1 MKQVFLIILSFF
13 FFITHMYAQEYS
25 VSLSGTY
32 QLDPELGED
41 GIYDTFVFNG
51 AGKVTIHSLTEFR
64 GDFLQIGD
72 TVIVYPD
79 KSLFTFLKK
88 DDQTLVGIDM
98 WVKDQ
103 VFRKMENDTVIT
115 PLQNRNANYAAQF
128 YEYYAL
134 TGREAPT
141 LATYMNIAMDPV
153 IQESMRKL
161 CDKGF
166 PRACLTMA
174 NALLLT
180 SPEVAAYFRG
190 STSENKKMPPN
201 KEIFQYFMK
210 AIELDELNGIAQLG
224 SYFLMLG
231 HTDEAVKVFEKGC
244 ELGHNECCIS
254 LINIEIIKEE

>member
-1 MKQVFLIILSFF
+1 MKQVLLIILSFF
-13 FFITHMYAQEYS
+13 FFTTYAYTQEYS

-32 QLDPELGED
+32 QLDPESGED
-41 GIYDTFVFNG
+41 GIYDTFVFDG
-51 AGKVTIHSLTEFR
+51 AGKVNIHALSEYK

-79 KSLFTFLKK
+79 KSLFTFLRK

-103 VFRKMENDTVIT
+103 VFKKMENDTIIT
-115 PLQNRNANYAAQF
+115 PMQSRDPNYAAQF
-128 YEYYAL
+128 YEYYTI

-141 LATYMNIAMDPV
+141 LATYMEIATDPV
-153 IQESMRKL
+153 IQESMKRL
-161 CDKGF
+161 CDGGF
-166 PRACLTMA
+166 PKACLTMA

-180 SPEVAAYFRG
+180 SPEMAAYFRG

-210 AIELDELNGIAQLG
+210 AIELDELDGIAQLG
-224 SYFLMLG
+224 AYFLMLG
-231 HTDEAVKVFEKGC
+231 HTDEAAKVFEKKGVNWDIMSAASR
-244 ELGHNECCIS
+244 L
-254 LINIEIIKEE
+254 LTLK